1 MAEISRVFN
10 VTIVTPRYL
19 PLIGG
24 QERQVHDLALA
35 LQKRGARVSIITEEI
50 IETKNE
56 LLQIDEPGISVSRV
70 RSSKFRSIVLIRFLT
85 VILKQKQFPDLV
97 ISRTFSVH
105 SLAVSMARL
114 FLPWQKS
121 GLTILMMD
129 AETELDR
136 FQSKFKSLLIRLVFS
151 GFNLFNAPSTQLV
164 NKLIEFGVSRN
175 KITSIP
181 NGVRIDRSSE
191 TVTTPRGS
199 PTRFVYIG
207 NIAKSKGVFELLEA
221 FTRVR
226 NLNPFISLTFIGN
239 GSDLTSLQVEAGT
252 LGDDRISFKNFVTFN
267 EVDKELTKY
276 DCLVYPSRTEGF
288 GLIPFEAALLP
299 LRIIASDVADLS
311 RLLGNRARFFS
322 PGSVDGLEEA
332 LLIELQNT
340 EECSYS
346 NRSWLHL
353 LDFNSVVE
361 QILSLAKRPNQ
372 LDSNL
377 PNR

>member
-85 VILKQKQFPDLV
+85 VILKQRQFPDLV

>member
-136 FQSKFKSLLIRLVFS
+136 FQNKFKSLLIRLVFS